1 MGADGTSS
9 SMAFA
14 ERPRESVTYGVCIA
28 EAVDARLVV
37 VDMLLREGG

>member
-1 MGADGTSS
+1 
-9 SMAFA
+9 MAFA
-14 ERPRESVTYGVCIA
+14 EHPRESVTNAVRVA